1 MTVLS
6 PSIGGVG
13 GSSSNSI
20 GSQSQEGDSHGQK
33 SNRKEPANNFSF
45 APLISMKNV
54 AHSLNAFRQNAINSF
69 KGVQQQHISSSLNTA
84 EDTQNANSLRYKST
98 ASLANSL
105 SAAQTM
111 QDENISVA
119 SSDYMDV
126 ESYADFDVAYSH
138 DVHNTHHGV
147 IGAGADKES
156 FELQSISND
165 YEDSLLVSFDAEHQT
180 HELSTVSSSST
191 IKASSYLRSSYMSK
205 RQISTTGPSSSKY
218 SMINSISCLP
228 KTLVQAGVWDTAMAR
243 SHLDN
248 GRAISGEDA
257 YFLVDAQNCTSF
269 GVADGVGGW
278 TQLEI
283 NPAIFAWE
291 LMDQCKSIV
300 SDNNNN
306 NTPQSGADSKLVMP
320 WDLMHE
326 AYQNVL
332 QSPNVVGGSST
343 ACLALFDRQS
353 GMLHSANLGDS
364 GFFVFRFGQMND
376 EIPNT
381 IISEDNPSSVNT
393 HPSAIVQNKDP
404 KAFARSMLLSKGD
417 HSDGDSSIGSPSS
430 LATSS
435 SSSLSSRGMAS
446 AFSSFKKRKKILS
459 QTPEPQIVFET
470 TEAQHYFNAPFQL
483 AKLPPSISEHHK
495 RYFMCDKPSDA
506 FKSSFGPLKH
516 GDLIIMASD
525 GLFDNLFPE
534 DIGKIVGSVMKDLAM
549 DIMLGGSAAN
559 QNTDKENQDAK
570 SRVNIGL
577 GSEQLQS
584 KLNQLSEQLTRQAAV
599 CALSPRLS
607 PFAKDAQMNNFHD
620 TEGGKIDDIT
630 VICAVVVETERVA
643 NTDKKM
649 TKYKKSFTSTSSS
662 SSSSGTE

>member
-1 MTVLS
+1 
-6 PSIGGVG
+6 
-13 GSSSNSI
+13 
-20 GSQSQEGDSHGQK
+20 
-33 SNRKEPANNFSF
+33 
-45 APLISMKNV
+45 MKNV

-84 EDTQNANSLRYKST
+84 DDAQSTNSLRYKST

-105 SAAQTM
+105 SAPQTM
-111 QDENISVA
+111 KDENITVT
-119 SSDYMDV
+119 SDKMDV
-126 ESYADFDVAYSH
+126 ESYADFDVAYTHQEH
-138 DVHNTHHGV
+138 DSYC
-147 IGAGADKES
+147 GAISICVDKES
-156 FELQSISND
+156 YELQSVSND
-165 YEDSLLVSFDAEHQT
+165 YDDSLLVSFDVENQT

-205 RQISTTGPSSSKY
+205 RQYSTNGLSSSKY
-218 SMINSISCLP
+218 SMYNSISCLP

-300 SDNNNN
+300 GDNNNVN
-306 NTPQSGADSKLVMP
+306 ASQTGVDSKLVMP

-364 GFFVFRFGQMND
+364 GFFVFRFGQMNE
-376 EIPNT
+376 EIPNAV
-381 IISEDNPSSVNT
+381 ISEDNHGSVNT
-393 HPSAIVQNKDP
+393 QPSAIVQNKDP
-404 KAFARSMLLSKGD
+404 KAFARSMLLSQGD
-417 HSDGDSSIGSPSS
+417 HSDGDSSIGSASS

-435 SSSLSSRGMAS
+435 SSSQSSSLSSRGMAS
-446 AFSSFKKRKKILS
+446 AFSSFRKRKKILS

-483 AKLPPSISEHHK
+483 AKLPPSISEQHK

-534 DIGKIVGSVMKDLAM
+534 DIGKIVGSVMKDLAL
-549 DIMLGGSAAN
+549 DIMLGGSVAN
-559 QNTDKENQDAK
+559 QNTDKENQNAK
-570 SRVNIGL
+570 SQVNVGL
-577 GSEQLQS
+577 GSEQLQN

-607 PFAKDAQMNNFHD
+607 PFAKDAQMNGFHD

-649 TKYKKSFTSTSSS
+649 TKQKKSFSSTNSSS
-662 SSSSGTE
+662 FSSTE